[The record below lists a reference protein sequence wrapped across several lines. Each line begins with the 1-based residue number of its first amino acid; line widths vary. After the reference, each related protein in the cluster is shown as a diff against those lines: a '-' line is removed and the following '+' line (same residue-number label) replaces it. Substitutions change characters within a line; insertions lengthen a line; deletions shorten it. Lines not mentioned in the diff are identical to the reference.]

1 MPSIDK
7 SFLLSLKDDYK
18 EYSNFIETGTCYGE
32 TIFAMENFF
41 TNLYTIE
48 IKPEF
53 YYQLLNYYKGNK
65 IKFYLGDSSNV
76 LPTILPSI
84 IGKSIFFLDGHW
96 SACNTGKGLKDCPL
110 YEELNAI
117 MSFHKEEAI
126 LIIDDVRL
134 FGSGPNVNDEVCNWE
149 DISVDN
155 VLSIVSSRMSSHYFL
170 PSNLHPTDRLII
182 NLSQLS

>member
-7 SFLLSLKDDYK
+7 SFLLTLKEDYT
-18 EYSNFIETGTCYGE
+18 EYPNFIETGTCYGE
-32 TIFAMENFF
+32 TIFEMEKHF

-53 YYQLLNYYKGNK
+53 YYHLVNKYKGNK
-65 IKFYLGDSSNV
+65 IKFFLGDSSNV
-76 LPTILPSI
+76 LPNILPYI
-84 IGKSIFFLDGHW
+84 DGKSIFFLDGHW
-96 SACNTGKGLKDCPL
+96 SACNTGKGDKDCPL

-117 MSFHKEEAI
+117 MSHYNNEAI

-134 FGSGPNVNDEVCNWE
+134 FGSGPNVNDEICNWE
-149 DISVDN
+149 DISINN

-170 PSNLHPTDRLII
+170 PSYLHPNDRLII
-182 NLSQLS
+182 NLNHK